1 MRSSYTVVVAFLLAG
16 TIASQAVTIS
26 LPGPQVGR
34 SASDLRIQ
42 ALELSASDLR
52 LQTLELS
59 APQLRLQALELAYN
73 LDYQRATELLEQA
86 VAAAPADPAPHR
98 TLASVLWQQ
107 ILFQR
112 GAVTVDHY
120 LGSLSRARV
129 DLRKPPPG
137 LDAEFRKHIARAI
150 DLSRAR
156 VNSAPKDPQAHYDL
170 GTALGL
176 EASYM
181 ATVNGRM
188 LAGFKAARRCYDEH
202 ERVLELDGRRNDAA
216 LSVGMYRYL
225 VSTLSL
231 PMRMMA
237 YVAGFGGGKELG
249 VKLVQQA
256 AAGGGEAQSDA
267 LFALVLIHNREGR
280 FGEALEV
287 LTQLRTL
294 YPRNR
299 LVLLEAGA
307 TALRGG
313 RAAEADALLTEGLG
327 ILSRE
332 TRASVPG
339 EEQLWRYKRGAAR
352 AALGRPGAVDDLRVA
367 AGPEALT
374 WVAGRARVEMGR
386 LALKRGDR
394 ADAASEAKQAETLC
408 VNGND
413 SPCVEQ
419 ARDLLR
425 RARGR

>member
-1 MRSSYTVVVAFLLAG
+1 MTLSLVAA
-16 TIASQAVTIS
+16 QAK
-26 LPGPQVGR
+26 P
-34 SASDLRIQ
+34 SAS
-42 ALELSASDLR
+42 E
-52 LQTLELS
+52 
-59 APQLRLQALELAYN
+59 LRLQALDLAYN
-73 LDYQRATELLEQA
+73 LDYERATELLKKA
-86 VAAAPADPAPHR
+86 VAADPADPAPHR

-129 DLRKPPPG
+129 DLRKPPPE
-137 LDAEFRKHIARAI
+137 LDAAFRKHIARAI
-150 DLSRAR
+150 ELAQAR
-156 VNSAPKDPQAHYDL
+156 VNTAPNDAQARYDL

-181 ATVNGRM
+181 ATVDGKM
-188 LAGFKAARRCYDEH
+188 LAGFKAARRCFDEH

-216 LSVGMYRYL
+216 LSVGMYRYII
-225 VSTLSL
+225 STLSL

-256 AAGGGEAQSDA
+256 AAGSGEARIDA

-280 FGEALEV
+280 FGEALDV
-287 LTQLRTL
+287 LRQLRTL

-327 ILSRE
+327 LLARE
-332 TRASVPG
+332 TRQRFPG
-339 EEQLWRYKRGAAR
+339 EEQLWRYKRGGAR
-352 AALGRPGAVDDLRVA
+352 AALGRADAVEDLRFA
-367 AGPEALT
+367 AGPDALT
-374 WVAGRARVEMGR
+374 WVAGRARVELSK
-386 LALKRGDR
+386 LAITRGDR
-394 ADAASEAKQAETLC
+394 AAAASEAAQAETLC
-408 VNGND
+408 LNGND
-413 SPCVEQ
+413 APCVEQ
-419 ARDLLR
+419 AKALQR